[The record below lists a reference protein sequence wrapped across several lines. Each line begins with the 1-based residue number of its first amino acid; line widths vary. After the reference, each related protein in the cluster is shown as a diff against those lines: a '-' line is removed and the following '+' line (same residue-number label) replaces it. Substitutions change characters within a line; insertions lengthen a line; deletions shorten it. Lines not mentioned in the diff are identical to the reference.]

1 MQNRREDVKRV
12 MRGFFAAVDW
22 WEKNTTEGNAIVAKN
37 FNLTADEFAPMR
49 ETVKLSNLQTN
60 LERFN
65 KSTPLNVY
73 VLAEKAAD
81 IYLQDG
87 VIKTKATGDAV
98 TDSSLLNELR

>member
-1 MQNRREDVKRV
+1 M
-12 MRGFFAAVDW
+12 
-22 WEKNTTEGNAIVAKN
+22 AKN